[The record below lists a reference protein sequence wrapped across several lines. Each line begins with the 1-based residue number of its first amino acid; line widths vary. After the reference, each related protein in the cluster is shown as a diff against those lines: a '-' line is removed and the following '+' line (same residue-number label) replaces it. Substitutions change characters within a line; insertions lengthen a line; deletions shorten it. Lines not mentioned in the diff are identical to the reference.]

1 MFKALGAA
9 VIIASSY
16 LFGMTFSLKSKF
28 AFDDMEE
35 IKKALMIYINEGIGF
50 SKPVDSLFA
59 DIAKRTNGVISQV
72 FDYASNLA
80 LGKSDV
86 KGNDIFIKSIDA
98 YKKDMFFNTDEM
110 ELLYM
115 FASNIDCIYSNQ
127 QENSARAVIENV
139 QILQK
144 ELRERMQRE
153 RKLYSS
159 CSDLLGLM
167 ICVLLF

>member
-86 KGNDIFIKSIDA
+86 KGNDIFIKSIV
-98 YKKDMFFNTDEM
+98 YYIPYIWNRKIYFFKSF
-110 ELLYM
+110 L
-115 FASNIDCIYSNQ
+115 C
-127 QENSARAVIENV
+127 
-139 QILQK
+139 
-144 ELRERMQRE
+144 
-153 RKLYSS
+153 
-159 CSDLLGLM
+159 
-167 ICVLLF
+167 